1 MDPSR
6 EREMKMTK
14 HDMGNDNWHVYGVVI
29 TEGDAITGIAP
40 ENRQNPII
48 TGEFQFD
55 GRIKPNQRARF
66 TRQDPTTIT
75 FEVMVM
81 KTTGPVWRAMKPCMQ
96 RTYIEDVLEDI
107 ISTRIESEKIERS
120 REKGHGDVVK
130 DMAHAAN
137 KEIAEAAIANS
148 QNVNELEIPDFLKR
162 G

>member
-96 RTYIEDVLEDI
+96 RTYIEDVLED
-107 ISTRIESEKIERS
+107 TCVFRLAEAEIERS
-120 REKGHGDVVK
+120 PEKGHQETT
-130 DMAHAAN
+130 N
-137 KEIAEAAIANS
+137 KEIAAAAIANS

>member
-14 HDMGNDNWHVYGVVI
+14 PMGDLNWHVYGVVI

-48 TGEFQFD
+48 SGEFKFD
-55 GRIKPNQRARF
+55 GRIKANQRARF
-66 TRQDPTTIT
+66 TREALAGVSPVIR

-81 KTTGPVWRAMKPCMQ
+81 KTTGPVWRAMKPCAQ
-96 RTYIEDVLEDI
+96 RTYIEDVLED
-107 ISTRIESEKIERS
+107 TCVFRLAEAEIERS
-120 REKGHGDVVK
+120 PEKGHQETT
-130 DMAHAAN
+130 N
-137 KEIAEAAIANS
+137 KEIAAAAIANS